1 MMKPIISIVILS
13 FTFLLSNVYAQ
24 RYGDADLKLV
34 QSKDRASRNNDGGLQ
49 TLSAAEHLYRADVY
63 MANRNFPQA
72 REHWQTVVTNYPNDT
87 GMSRALFGMGRS
99 NMWETNYAQA
109 IFWFDKLIKDYV
121 STFDGLEGL
130 AFKGA
135 CLIRLGRDLEAAQTY
150 ELYASM
156 FPNGNRID
164 SAYLN
169 IIDAYRE
176 AGQYDK
182 ANIWVAKTQARFSG
196 TETEINALHAR
207 LRMEVFRANWRAAIT
222 AADELLTRDRF
233 AGSMAY
239 ENEVK
244 FLKGYALER
253 IGERNT
259 AISVYTSIPAS
270 ATSYFGTVAT
280 ERINT
285 LGGNTSFREN
295 LMRSESK
302 RIARNY
308 PVKYRYELLRY
319 SKFRGIDPRF
329 VLAIMKQESSFRA
342 NAKSPAAAR
351 G

>member
-1 MMKPIISIVILS
+1 
-13 FTFLLSNVYAQ
+13 
-24 RYGDADLKLV
+24 
-34 QSKDRASRNNDGGLQ
+34 
-49 TLSAAEHLYRADVY
+49 
-63 MANRNFPQA
+63 
-72 REHWQTVVTNYPNDT
+72 
-87 GMSRALFGMGRS
+87 
-99 NMWETNYAQA
+99 
-109 IFWFDKLIKDYV
+109 
-121 STFDGLEGL
+121 
-130 AFKGA
+130 
-135 CLIRLGRDLEAAQTY
+135 DLEAAQTY
-150 ELYASM
+150 DLYASM

-207 LRMEVFRANWRAAIT
+207 LRMEVFRANWRAAIK

-239 ENEVK
+239 EYEVK
-244 FLKGYALER
+244 FLKGYAYER
-253 IGERNT
+253 LGERNT
-259 AISVYTSIPAS
+259 AISVYSSIPAS

-280 ERINT
+280 EKITT
-285 LGGNTSFREN
+285 LGGNAMFREN
-295 LMRSESK
+295 LMRAESK

-308 PVKYRYELLRY
+308 PVKYRFELLRY

-329 VLAIMKQESSFRA
+329 VLAIMKQESSFRP

-351 G
+351 GLLQLTFDTALKYKDVGGFSTLRADDLYRPDVNIAIGSAYIAKLKNDFSGLYEAIAASYNGGEDNVARWLKRTTPKDPAIFASEVGFSESKKYVFKVMGNYEVYKELYTEDLIPK